1 MVSPLA
7 SPALCPPATR
17 VTTPGRVT
25 AVSTRALV
33 ITSSGWELGVRATT
47 DLSRQSWAIRWE
59 GGSTLTSPLVEEVE
73 EVEATPASPLVVAA
87 APTSSTPAT
96 PS

>member
-1 MVSPLA
+1 MVSTLA

-17 VTTPGRVT
+17 VTTQGRVT
-25 AVSTRALV
+25 AISTLALAT
-33 ITSSGWELGVRATT
+33 TSSGWEQGVLDTS
-47 DLSRQSWAIRWE
+47 DLSRQSWATRWE
-59 GGSTLTSPLVEEVE
+59 AGSTLTCPLVEVLE

-87 APTSSTPAT
+87 APTSSTRAT